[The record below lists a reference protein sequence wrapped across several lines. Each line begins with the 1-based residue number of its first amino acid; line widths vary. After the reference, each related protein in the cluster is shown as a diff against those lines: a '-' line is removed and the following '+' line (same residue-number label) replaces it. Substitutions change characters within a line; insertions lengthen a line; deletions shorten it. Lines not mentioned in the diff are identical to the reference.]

1 VTLIGASEGRTG
13 IALAGEHLPDLVLL
27 DLHLPDIHG
36 AEVLARLKRDQRT
49 RSVPVV
55 VVTADAIRSRT
66 DMLLLSGA
74 YAYLTKPLDV
84 SGLLRTVAEA
94 LHAGRRAARVGLTAA
109 SPKEQ
114 MAGFARVSHPE
125 SRPDGRLPQ
134 RTNGGLRPRI
144 SPGESA

>member
-1 VTLIGASEGRTG
+1 MLDPSTILYVEDNPANFRLVERIFEDHPAVTLIGASDGRTG

-55 VVTADAIRSRT
+55 VVTADATRSRT
-66 DMLLLSGA
+66 DMLLRSGA

-94 LHAGRRAARVGLTAA
+94 LHAGRRAA
-109 SPKEQ
+109 
-114 MAGFARVSHPE
+114 
-125 SRPDGRLPQ
+125 
-134 RTNGGLRPRI
+134 
-144 SPGESA
+144 